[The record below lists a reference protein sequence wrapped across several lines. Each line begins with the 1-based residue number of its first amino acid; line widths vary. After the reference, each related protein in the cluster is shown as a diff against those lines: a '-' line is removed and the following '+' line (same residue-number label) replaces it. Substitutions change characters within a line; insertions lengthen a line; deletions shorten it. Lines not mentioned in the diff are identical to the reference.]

1 MVEHFLVNQRT
12 LPIKLRFKLE
22 SVGEMLATNMSQ
34 VQRIFDRNFH
44 YRSLSSEDRSI
55 LLRQT
60 VGQTS
65 CLGATFAVHHA
76 GLLDDPYF
84 CRSAEVIFTEE
95 VMSTIIPLTQSFDPD
110 VTFLKLILSILAF
123 STAHS
128 MALTEGTNTIFGNV
142 QAIIQIQDSYVE
154 LAWKYMVYKY
164 TDEQAV
170 KRFCQL
176 LRFLFNVNRTINLV
190 NGVEAYRDLLDTVI
204 ERTEK
209 TLSLKD

>member
-1 MVEHFLVNQRT
+1 M
-12 LPIKLRFKLE
+12 
-22 SVGEMLATNMSQ
+22 
-34 VQRIFDRNFH
+34 
-44 YRSLSSEDRSI
+44 
-55 LLRQT
+55 
-60 VGQTS
+60 
-65 CLGATFAVHHA
+65 HHA
-76 GLLDDPYF
+76 GILDDPYF
-84 CRSAEVIFTEE
+84 YRSAEVIFTEE
-95 VMSTIIPLTQSFDPD
+95 VMSTIVPLTQSFDPD

-128 MALTEGTNTIFGNV
+128 MALTEGTDKIFADV
-142 QAIIQIQDSYVE
+142 RAILHVQDSYVE

-164 TDEQAV
+164 TNEQAV